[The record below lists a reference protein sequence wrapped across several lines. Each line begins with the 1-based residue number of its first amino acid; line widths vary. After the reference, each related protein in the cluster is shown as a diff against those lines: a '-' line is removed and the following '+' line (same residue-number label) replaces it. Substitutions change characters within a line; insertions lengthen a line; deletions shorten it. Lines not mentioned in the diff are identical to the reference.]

1 MRDVCRDMPD
11 AELIDC
17 FAREVSNSACHSGDL
32 HGRKVNS
39 TADVANNVLQHYCTD
54 RPSSLQ
60 CCQHYDI
67 KEFTTLTTTRFNK
80 YLLRKDKTT
89 YLAPVLASVIYCC
102 I

>member
-11 AELIDC
+11 AELIHC

-39 TADVANNVLQHYCTD
+39 TADAANNLLQHCCTD
-54 RPSSLQ
+54 RHSSVQ

-67 KEFTTLTTTRFNK
+67 KEFTTLATTRFNK
-80 YLLRKDKTT
+80 YLLLIDKST
-89 YLAPVLASVIYCC
+89 YLAPVFISVINFC